1 MPKEGYAY
9 LDGTVHVG
17 KEVQTIQRYKLELWE
32 KRYKPVTGTVHVGKC
47 FPNLTTTPITAMG
60 CRQCLPL
67 SVVQQSLLSFVVVKI
82 DQIEIVEPYV
92 HLKKFPKLHNQLRER
107 GETYIIG

>member
-1 MPKEGYAY
+1 
-9 LDGTVHVG
+9 
-17 KEVQTIQRYKLELWE
+17 
-32 KRYKPVTGTVHVGKC
+32 
-47 FPNLTTTPITAMG
+47 MG

-82 DQIEIVEPYV
+82 DQIEIVEKHV

-107 GETYIIG
+107 GETYIIDWRYDAMYFITQHSGYPCQGYKGGGGNLWHY